1 MLQDITI
8 SNFFS
13 IREPLKVS
21 FEASKEKQYGEDW
34 IIQIGNIRLLK
45 AILLYGANGSG
56 KTNILYALNF
66 VRHTILNIP
75 SDVDQGLNYM
85 RFALDPKCKQENT
98 TFDIHFF
105 IENSRYKYRLI
116 VSPKKIIEEELR
128 IFHNGNNSRSIY
140 SRKFSAEKGVNIV
153 RFGTW
158 LPLTPKERKSIE
170 EATTA
175 NISVL
180 SAYSTR
186 NISCEEL
193 TKVRNYFKYE
203 FFKLYSVDGA
213 DQEVAKAIKED
224 PHFKTILID
233 LLQTFHSNIVNIE
246 VEEEK
251 RNIPEEALDILLKMH
266 PSESEREVIAN
277 LKTLSKWTS
286 KYVHRTEIG
295 DFALSDDLQSEGT
308 KTFIRHLALFY
319 KAIKGNWLVALDEF
333 GSGMQAKTQH
343 LLLDFFLKF
352 SRGSQ
357 LIFATQSL
365 GFLDFPSMRRDAIK
379 IVSKIRNIGNTHL
392 DPDTVKGIHKN
403 IKLRRAY
410 NNGRF
415 KTIDPNEPEIDLNE
429 RGHQYKSLI
438 FGEDLNRKEGEI

>member
-1 MLQDITI
+1 MIQDITI

-34 IIQIGNIRLLK
+34 IIQIGNVRLLK

-56 KTNILYALNF
+56 KTNILCALDF
-66 VRHTILNIP
+66 MRHTILNIP
-75 SDVDQGLNYM
+75 SDVDQELNYL
-85 RFALDPKCKQENT
+85 RFALDPECKQKDTE
-98 TFDIHFF
+98 FDIHFF
-105 IENSRYKYRLI
+105 IGELKYRYRLI
-116 VSPKKIIEEELR
+116 VSPRKIIEEELR
-128 IFHNGNNSRSIY
+128 IYHNGNNSRSVY
-140 SRKFSAEKGVNIV
+140 SRKYSTEKGVNIV

-170 EATTA
+170 EATTT

-186 NISCEEL
+186 NISCDDL

-203 FFKLYSVDGA
+203 FFKLYNVDGA
-213 DQEVAKAIKED
+213 DQEVAKAVKED
-224 PHFKTILID
+224 PNFKSILID
-233 LLQTFHSNIVNIE
+233 LLQTFHSNIVDIE

-251 RNIPEEALDILLKMH
+251 KQIPEEAREFLIKMNT
-266 PSESEREVIAN
+266 SESERDLIAN
-277 LKTLSKWTS
+277 LKSFSTWTS
-286 KYVHRTEIG
+286 KYVHKTEKG
-295 DFALSDDLQSEGT
+295 EFALSDELQSEGT
-308 KTFIRHLALFY
+308 KSFIRHLALFY
-319 KAIKGNWLVALDEF
+319 KAIKSNWLIALNEF
-333 GSGMQAKTQH
+333 GAGMQAKTQH

-365 GFLDFPSMRRDAIK
+365 GFLDFPSMRRDAIQ
-379 IVSKIRNIGNTHL
+379 IVSKNRSIGNTML

-410 NNGRF
+410 NDGRF
-415 KTIDPNEPEIDLNE
+415 KTIDPNEPDINLND
-429 RGHQYKSLI
+429 RVNQYQSLI
-438 FGEDLNRKEGEI
+438 FGSKKEGGEA